1 VNAGSILVI
10 CTGNICRSPYIQ
22 DRLRDALEG
31 SGIEV
36 TSAGTRALVD
46 HPMDSGS
53 RALLKGVGRQGEGF
67 RARQLTKEL
76 VEDADLILAA
86 AREHRSAAA
95 RTHPSALRKAI
106 TIRDLADLLEG
117 LTAADIRARGEPGP
131 WVTQVLKA
139 ALARRAIV
147 PARQEK
153 VDIVDPVGQPPS
165 VFRKMADEVDDAL
178 RIVIPVLR
186 KVPPTG

>member
-10 CTGNICRSPYIQ
+10 CTGNICRSPYIE
-22 DRLRDALEG
+22 DRLRHALKD

-53 RALLKGVGRQGEGF
+53 RALLVPLGMDGEGF
-67 RARQLTKEL
+67 RARQLTKHL
-76 VEDADLILAA
+76 VEEADLILAA

-106 TIRDLADLLEG
+106 TLRDLADLLEG
-117 LTAADIRARGEPGP
+117 TSSAAIRARGESGP

-153 VDIVDPVGQPPS
+153 VDIVDPVGQPQS
-165 VFRKMADEVDDAL
+165 VFRQMAAEVDDAL

-186 KVPPTG
+186 DVPPTP